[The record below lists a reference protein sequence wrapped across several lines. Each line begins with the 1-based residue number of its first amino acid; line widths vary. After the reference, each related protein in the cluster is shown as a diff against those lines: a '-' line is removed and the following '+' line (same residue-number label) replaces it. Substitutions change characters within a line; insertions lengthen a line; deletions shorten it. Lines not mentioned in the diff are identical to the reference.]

1 LENVQ
6 GIASEKK
13 SNKAKKLC
21 NVNTDEEIDVSGE
34 TSTEEETSMEEGIST
49 DEKTSRPA
57 TQSGSVLSRMI
68 ACLVSMGYQVNYFK
82 MHSEKYGSYQ
92 RRQRIIL
99 TIAAPGLTPIAEPKA
114 THNTL
119 EACKVNHKSKVTKLP
134 EKCTHAPFKQF
145 NAGDGIGDLPH
156 IDRGTVHEC
165 IQFPDQVNAFV
176 QKKRVNEYAN
186 VIYCLPW

>member
-1 LENVQ
+1 MNTSHVTSFCSFADVYRPKYGILENVR

-49 DEKTSRPA
+49 DEKTSGPA

-82 MHSEKYGSYQ
+82 MHSEK
-92 RRQRIIL
+92 
-99 TIAAPGLTPIAEPKA
+99 
-114 THNTL
+114 
-119 EACKVNHKSKVTKLP
+119 
-134 EKCTHAPFKQF
+134 
-145 NAGDGIGDLPH
+145 
-156 IDRGTVHEC
+156 
-165 IQFPDQVNAFV
+165 
-176 QKKRVNEYAN
+176 
-186 VIYCLPW
+186 